1 MSNINAEHKLFSVD
15 TFETLLQQRESHS
28 KIPLKMYKTQ
38 PQEQPRLQ
46 SSKNATLHDFIE
58 MISKIITK
66 ATRERNIIFEPDE
79 GVRPK
84 VDQSIPFDEAHIYYE
99 VISRRPCLEIK
110 PREREEIFEADS
122 LGRVRSGRVWGQRF
136 ECVIQLHI
144 FAGDYV
150 TADKT
155 MDIVEDIMFNYAS
168 YFKKN
173 GVAEIVFMDQIT
185 DHNYDIYRQGMSIRT
200 LRYRVWIEK
209 LYTAFDAAEIDGII
223 TQ

>member
-1 MSNINAEHKLFSVD
+1 MANINYNNQPFSVD
-15 TFETLLQQRESHS
+15 TFETLLQQREEHS
-28 KIPLKMYKTQ
+28 KIPLKVTDIK
-38 PQEQPRLQ
+38 PQERPRLQ
-46 SSKNATLHDFIE
+46 ATKNATLHDLIE

-84 VDQSIPFDEAHIYYE
+84 VDQSIPFNEARVYYE

-110 PREREEIFEADS
+110 PREREEVYEVDS
-122 LGRVRSGRVWGQRF
+122 FGKTRSGRVWGQRF

-144 FAGDYV
+144 FAGDYE
-150 TADKT
+150 TANKT
-155 MDIVEDIMFNYAS
+155 MDLVEDIMFNYAS

-173 GVAEIVFMDQIT
+173 GVAEIIFMDQIT
-185 DHNYDIYRQGMSIRT
+185 DHNYDIYRQGLSIRT

-209 LYTAFDAAEIDGII
+209 LYTVFDAAEIDGII
-223 TQ
+223 TL